1 MVVGLGCMRIQ
12 LAEEFVEPFRT
23 VALGCKKLSCNLRVD
38 TARCEIW
45 YWSSRLRQT
54 ANVTAVGNI
63 TPITCSAYL
72 IEKAS

>member
-1 MVVGLGCMRIQ
+1 MAVELGCIGIQ
-12 LAEEFVEPFRT
+12 LGVEFGERFAM
-23 VALGCKKLSCNLRVD
+23 VALGYEELSCNLRAD

-54 ANVTAVGNI
+54 ANVTALGNI